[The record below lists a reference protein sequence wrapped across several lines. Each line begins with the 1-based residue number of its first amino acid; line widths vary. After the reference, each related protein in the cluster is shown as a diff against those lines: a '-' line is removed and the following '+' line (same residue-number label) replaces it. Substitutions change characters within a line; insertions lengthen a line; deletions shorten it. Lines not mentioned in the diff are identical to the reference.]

1 MKAEEEMHRE
11 ETTPE
16 RKPGPMLNE
25 LGWKAM
31 EYVLMWPFMCHIASV
46 FVVAWIASLL
56 HFHVFFIF
64 LLGLTY
70 LYQIENRQR
79 KKLCRSIRHE
89 ERKNC
94 YKMRVCGGSQ
104 IFTDYYTWFLV
115 LNLHLFSLRSG

>member
-16 RKPGPMLNE
+16 REPGPMLNE

-64 LLGLTY
+64 LLGLMY
-70 LYQIENRQR
+70 LYQV
-79 KKLCRSIRHE
+79 L
-89 ERKNC
+89 
-94 YKMRVCGGSQ
+94 
-104 IFTDYYTWFLV
+104 FLV
-115 LNLHLFSLRSG
+115 SSMVFSPFIIVLQFSCLLAWFCQKP